1 MAGPKASRRG
11 QVIGTPRSPLLPRA
25 PGSPEPNSRRAAK
38 ETPHPWSGVEFAGMG
53 RSHEPVPTTVR
64 RRTAKCDRDS
74 GKLRAMQ
81 LGTPADWHDPAL
93 SKAMSS
99 SNCRCQVSLVS
110 GQKPEFKLAEAVGHV
125 GVYRPFSEA
134 ATIRHHLQI
143 GPQLGIALLYFISYF
158 TALENG
164 KSWIGKVAPCDPLQL
179 FQRVYVAT

>member
-64 RRTAKCDRDS
+64 RRNAKCDRDS

-81 LGTPADWHDPAL
+81 LGTPADWHDPIAFESDVVFEL
-93 SKAMSS
+93 QMS
-99 SNCRCQVSLVS
+99 
-110 GQKPEFKLAEAVGHV
+110 
-125 GVYRPFSEA
+125 
-134 ATIRHHLQI
+134 
-143 GPQLGIALLYFISYF
+143 GIASFRPE
-158 TALENG
+158 A
-164 KSWIGKVAPCDPLQL
+164 
-179 FQRVYVAT
+179 